1 MKRDLK
7 DLDEFLDQ
15 LRHERNASVHTVAGY
30 RRDLGQ
36 FIGYLDVRRVSL
48 RHADNLQIRGFMAD
62 LHERR
67 LKKSSLA
74 RKLAAVRS
82 FYRYALK
89 RGWTAEN
96 PASLVAT
103 PKQEQLVP
111 SFLTEE
117 EMAGFLDMPP
127 SAKPLDL
134 RDKAVLELLYATGIR
149 VSELVGINLEDI
161 HLTDRLVRVRGKGKK
176 ERIVPFG
183 AIARERLKGYL
194 TARAALMGERPGD
207 YALFL
212 NYQGRRITTRS
223 VERIVDKY
231 IRQTAV
237 RRKISPHSLRHSFA
251 SHLLSRGADLRVIQE
266 LLGHES
272 LATTQKYTHLDL
284 GHLMGVYR
292 KSHPRS

>member
-7 DLDEFLDQ
+7 DLDDFLDQ
-15 LRHERNASVHTVAGY
+15 LRHEKNASAHTIAAY

-36 FIGYLDVRRVSL
+36 FIDYLDARRVSL
-48 RHADNLQIRGFMAD
+48 RNADNLRIRGFMAD

-67 LKKSSLA
+67 LMKSTLA

-89 RGWTAEN
+89 RGWTAES
-96 PASLVAT
+96 PAAVVAT
-103 PKQEQLVP
+103 PKQEQHVP

-117 EMAGFLDMPP
+117 EMAGFLDLPR
-127 SAKPLDL
+127 SGKPLDL
-134 RDKAVLELLYATGIR
+134 RDRAVLELLYATGIR
-149 VSELVGINLEDI
+149 VSELVGINLEDA
-161 HLTDRLVRVRGKGKK
+161 HLGDRLVRVRGKGKK

-183 AIARERLKGYL
+183 AVARDRLKDYL
-194 TARAALMGERPGD
+194 GARAQLMGERVGE

-212 NYQGRRITTRS
+212 NYKGCRLTARS
-223 VERIVDKY
+223 VERIVDKA
-231 IRQTAV
+231 IRRTAV

-284 GHLMGVYR
+284 GRLLDVYR
-292 KSHPRS
+292 RSHPRS